1 MKAVIRRLDRL
12 EERLIPRPNLA
23 SRRTAKILRERR
35 RHRLE
40 ASGQPFEDLPPEP
53 VPSGPVSYLSVAETL
68 RLCRQE
74 RRERNL
80 ALQGGQ
86 R

>member
-1 MKAVIRRLDRL
+1 VRAVIRRLHRL
-12 EERLIPRPNLA
+12 EERMTPRPNLA
-23 SRRTAKILRERR
+23 SQRAAKILRERR
-35 RHRLE
+35 RRRSE
-40 ASGQPFEDLPPEP
+40 ASGQLFEDLPPEP